1 VEREPEGA
9 VPRARAP
16 AGTVTRRPRKE
27 VRGGDREE
35 RCDEDRCEGA
45 KRVSRR
51 GEARGGGEAGG
62 ERGGGG
68 GAREWT
74 DDMEREVALRGGL
87 EKARECEEGV
97 TAERCWQ

>member
-1 VEREPEGA
+1 MEREPERA

-27 VRGGDREE
+27 VGGGDREE

-45 KRVSRR
+45 KRGSQR
-51 GEARGGGEAGG
+51 GEARCGGEAGG

-68 GAREWT
+68 AREWA
-74 DDMEREVALRGGL
+74 EGIECEVALRGGL
-87 EKARECEEGV
+87 EKTREREEGV